1 MSSPTSKPDYSPDP
15 MRVMARV
22 MDKMSQQETEP
33 EYRENLQQQAARIR
47 RQLKA
52 DGHSQKG

>member
-1 MSSPTSKPDYSPDP
+1 MNSQTSKPDYSPDP

-22 MDKMSQQETEP
+22 MDKMSHQETEP

-52 DGHSQKG
+52 DGHKPR